1 MSKKWELFRYN
12 LGVLGTNESLIVSG
26 ILGGLLTAGGVTAF
40 SLGARKNN
48 GSMVLMILGWIL
60 MLAAVAS
67 LTWFGA
73 SVFRRVRSKQQ
84 N

>member
-1 MSKKWELFRYN
+1 
-12 LGVLGTNESLIVSG
+12 
-26 ILGGLLTAGGVTAF
+26 
-40 SLGARKNN
+40 
-48 GSMVLMILGWIL
+48 VLMILGWIL

-73 SVFRRVRSKQQ
+73 NVFRRIKSKQQ